1 MHRSRFYALL
11 RAFFKLHISHTSY
24 PIFSFCQSARNVACN
39 FSAISVKLTIIEH
52 NFRSLCVFYRY
63 ENKLKNKLL
72 SLHYIRSLY
81 GLRVTKGEKGI
92 Q

>member
-1 MHRSRFYALL
+1 MHRPHFYALL

-24 PIFSFCQSARNVACN
+24 SIFSFHPTTQNMWCI
-39 FSAISVKLTIIEH
+39 FSAIFAKLTIIEH
-52 NFRSLCVFYRY
+52 NFRSLCFFYCY

-72 SLHYIRSLY
+72 PLHHIRSLY

>member
-1 MHRSRFYALL
+1 MHRPRFYALL
-11 RAFFKLHISHTSY
+11 RAFFKSHISHTIY
-24 PIFSFCQSARNVACN
+24 PIFSFCQQAQNVWCN
-39 FSAISVKLTIIEH
+39 FSAISAKLTIIEH
-52 NFRSLCVFYRY
+52 NFRSLRLFYRY

-72 SLHYIRSLY
+72 SLCHIRSLY